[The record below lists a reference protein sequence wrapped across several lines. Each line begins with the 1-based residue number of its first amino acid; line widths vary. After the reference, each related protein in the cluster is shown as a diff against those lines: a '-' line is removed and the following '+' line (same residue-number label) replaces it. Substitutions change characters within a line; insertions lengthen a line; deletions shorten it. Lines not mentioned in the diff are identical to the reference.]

1 MLNSTVL
8 TQDLQNNPRSS
19 QVPAGVESPGK
30 VAYIMS
36 RFPKITETFILYEIL
51 ALEEVGVPVEV
62 YPLLREYQ
70 PVTHPEAERLVQ
82 RAHFHPFIS
91 LPILHAQWHF
101 IRRRP
106 LAYFRLWA
114 EVLGGTWG
122 SAKFLV
128 GALGIFPKA
137 VRFAYEMK
145 RQGIT
150 HVHAHFASHP
160 ALAAFIIHRLTGIP
174 FSFTAHGSDLHVER
188 RMLDKKVAAAAFA
201 VTISSY
207 NNEVMVEECGEAARN
222 KIHIIHCGVDTSVFS
237 PHRQSLAQRPFQIL
251 CVASFEEV
259 KGHKYLIE
267 ACQLLRDRGVDFVCH
282 LVGDGPL
289 RPEIEAQITAA
300 GIVDQV
306 RLHGGL
312 PRAEVVRMLAEAD
325 VMALASVPTRSGKRE
340 GIPVVLMEAMASG
353 LPVVTSA
360 ISGIPEL
367 VDSGCGLLVLPGD
380 ATALADGLLK
390 LKEDAK
396 LRDRMGQAGRERV
409 LREFDLR
416 INTAALAK
424 LFHPRSQMDAA
435 REVPGAVDMGQGR
448 EPRSLYG

>member
-1 MLNSTVL
+1 MSNSTVL

-36 RFPKITETFILYEIL
+36 RFPKITETFLLYEIL
-51 ALEEVGVPVEV
+51 ALEEFGVPVEV

-91 LPILHAQWHF
+91 LPILAAQLHF

-114 EVLGGTWG
+114 EVLGATWG
-122 SAKFLV
+122 SANFFL

-137 VRFAYEMK
+137 VRFAYEMA
-145 RQGIT
+145 RQEVT

-160 ALAAFIIHRLTGIP
+160 AVAALIIHRLTGIP

-207 NNEVMVEECGEAARN
+207 NKEVMVEECGEAARN

-267 ACQLLRDRGVDFVCH
+267 ACQLLRDRGVDFTCH

-289 RPEIEAQITAA
+289 RPVIEAQITAA
-300 GIVDQV
+300 GLLDQV
-306 RLHGGL
+306 RLHGGV
-312 PRAEVVRMLAEAD
+312 PRADVVRMLAEAD

-360 ISGIPEL
+360 ISGIP
-367 VDSGCGLLVLPGD
+367 
-380 ATALADGLLK
+380 
-390 LKEDAK
+390 
-396 LRDRMGQAGRERV
+396 
-409 LREFDLR
+409 
-416 INTAALAK
+416 
-424 LFHPRSQMDAA
+424 
-435 REVPGAVDMGQGR
+435 
-448 EPRSLYG
+448 